1 MVSRKYA
8 ADYRLENVRDKNGRL
23 KTVAVYKGRYYRFS
37 ENPETVRREGRL
49 FALLTGLSVLLF
61 VGALFLNSTLT
72 RQMYVLMPFLFSM
85 LPLGYQVVAVY
96 YILTAPDAF
105 TRERNDKMHDR
116 LAKCTLFVSLFSGAS
131 LIGSAIACLVGIVTL
146 DVQGIIFFVAATGL
160 LLSALVMFRKKSV
173 FKAVTG
179 A

>member
-37 ENPETVRREGRL
+37 AKPETVQREGRL
-49 FALLTGLSVLLF
+49 FALLTGLSALLF
-61 VGALFLNSTLT
+61 VGALFLNSALT
-72 RQMYVLMPFLFSM
+72 RQMYVLMPFLFAM
-85 LPLGYQVVAVY
+85 LPLGYQTVAVY
-96 YILTAPDAF
+96 YILTAPDTF

-116 LAKCTLFVSLFSGAS
+116 LAKCTLFVALFSGAS
-131 LIGSAIACLVGIVTL
+131 LVGSAIACLLRVVTP
-146 DVQGIIFFVAATGL
+146 DVQGILFFVAAAGVL
-160 LLSALVMFRKKSV
+160 LCALMLFRKKSV
-173 FKAVTG
+173 FKAEIC